1 MQHRDLFLGFVKLHI
16 LYHAAM
22 EPVFGLELIRELA
35 RHGYTLSPG
44 TLYPV
49 LHRMAEEKLLRVRS
63 RTVGG
68 KVRKYYRATAKGR
81 RVLSEGIGQAV
92 ELLDEIGAYTRDTD
106 SHERFRRPGSSKR

>member
-16 LYHAAM
+16 LYHAAL

-49 LHRMAEEKLLRVRS
+49 LHRLAEQKLLRVHS
-63 RTVGG
+63 ETVGG

-81 RVLSEGIGQAV
+81 RALTEGIDKAM
-92 ELLDEIGAYTRDTD
+92 ELLNEIGGYATRVKTGKCCPP
-106 SHERFRRPGSSKR
+106 HR